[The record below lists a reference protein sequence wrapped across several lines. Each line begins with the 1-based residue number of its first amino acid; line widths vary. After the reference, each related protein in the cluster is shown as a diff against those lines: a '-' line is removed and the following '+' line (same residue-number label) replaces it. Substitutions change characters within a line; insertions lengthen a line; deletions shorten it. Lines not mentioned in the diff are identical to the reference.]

1 MGTKIIYVIFISLA
15 IGLSMNAA
23 VFANKSG
30 HDGRAIFTSNCARC
44 HGENGARGKFGAKD
58 LQKSKL
64 TDMELVNIIANG
76 KRVMPSWK
84 KKLNEEQI
92 RSVKD
97 YIKTFRR

>member
-1 MGTKIIYVIFISLA
+1 MGTKIIYVIFISLTVC
-15 IGLSMNAA
+15 LSVNAA
-23 VFANKSG
+23 VFENQPGYNGKT
-30 HDGRAIFTSNCARC
+30 IFTSNCARC
-44 HGENGARGKFGAKD
+44 HGQNGTRGKFGAKD

-64 TDMELVNIIANG
+64 TDMELMNIIANG

-84 KKLNEEQI
+84 KKLNEQEI